1 MLHKSHS
8 FIERLLCYNLE
19 TLSKKMNNK
28 LKIII
33 CGSIA
38 ILLIFGLG
46 VLFTKDFL
54 SNNTQNCDA
63 SKYKSINL
71 ALVCS
76 DPPKVNKKNYIEFKA
91 RLTEV
96 IEQKKSSGDIIN
108 ASVYFRDLNNGPT
121 FGIEE
126 YSNFSPASL
135 LKLPLFLTYLNLEQE
150 NPGLLDVEVAF
161 KDPNIDFEQ
170 NFPPKYSADES
181 KTYTVRELL
190 RYMIQ
195 YSDNQSYYILTEYL
209 NEISPNHNA
218 LKETFTDLG
227 IINPKDEL
235 DQTINVK
242 SYGSIFVQLYH
253 SSYLTDKDSSEYALD
268 ILSGSDFTNGLSL
281 GLPDGIRVAHKFGE
295 RSGAGINYKQL
306 HDCGIVYYPENPY
319 LVCIMT
325 QGYSFD
331 KLTKTIGLF
340 SKMIYEEFDSRS
352 IKQ

>member
-1 MLHKSHS
+1 
-8 FIERLLCYNLE
+8 
-19 TLSKKMNNK
+19 
-28 LKIII
+28 
-33 CGSIA
+33 
-38 ILLIFGLG
+38 
-46 VLFTKDFL
+46 
-54 SNNTQNCDA
+54 
-63 SKYKSINL
+63 L
-71 ALVCS
+71 A
-76 DPPKVNKKNYIEFKA
+76 
-91 RLTEV
+91 
-96 IEQKKSSGDIIN
+96 
-108 ASVYFRDLNNGPT
+108 
-121 FGIEE
+121 
-126 YSNFSPASL
+126 
-135 LKLPLFLTYLNLEQE
+135 QE

-181 KTYTVRELL
+181 KSYTVRELL

-195 YSDNQSYYILTEYL
+195 YSDNQSYFILSQYL
-209 NEISPNHNA
+209 NEISPNHDA

-253 SSYLTDKDSSEYALD
+253 SSYLTNKDSSEYALD
-268 ILSGSDFTNGLSL
+268 VLSGSDFINGLLL
-281 GLPDGIRVAHKFGE
+281 GVPSGTRVAHKFGE
-295 RSGAGINYKQL
+295 RSGASGSYKQL

-325 QGYSFD
+325 QGDSFD
-331 KLTKTIGLF
+331 ELTKTVGLF

>member
-1 MLHKSHS
+1 
-8 FIERLLCYNLE
+8 
-19 TLSKKMNNK
+19 MNNK
-28 LKIII
+28 LQIII

-63 SKYKSINL
+63 SKYKSINPE
-71 ALVCS
+71 LVCS
-76 DPPKVNKKNYIEFKA
+76 APPKINKRNYIEFKA
-91 RLTEV
+91 KLVEA
-96 IEQKKSSGDIIN
+96 IEEKKSSGDIIN

-135 LKLPLFLTYLNLEQE
+135 LKLPLFLTYLNLAQDKPE
-150 NPGLLDVEVAF
+150 LLDVQVAF

-170 NFPPKYSADES
+170 NFPPEYTAEDNN
-181 KTYTVRELL
+181 TYTVRELL

-195 YSDNQSYYILTEYL
+195 YSDNQSYFILSEYL
-209 NEISPNHNA
+209 KEVSPSHDA

-242 SYGSIFVQLYH
+242 SYGSIFTQLYH
-253 SSYLTDKDSSEYALD
+253 SSYLTNKDSSEYALD
-268 ILSGSDFTNGLSL
+268 ILSGADFVNGLSL
-281 GLPDGIRVAHKFGE
+281 GLPEGIRLAHKFGE
-295 RSGAGINYKQL
+295 RSGSQYGYKQL

-325 QGYSFD
+325 QGDSFE
-331 KLTKTIGLF
+331 KLSKSIGLF
-340 SKMIYEEFDSRS
+340 SKMIYEEFDSRG